1 MSLKR
6 HIEVRTSPVAKFLRS
21 QFPNVRS
28 FMADARKQVRQATTI
43 RPVVGVPLDIIGVA
57 LDYRIRYYFA
67 ITPHEQLVAYR
78 GARYLTEQQSEE
90 ASGELGFRW
99 AGKRNDSIE
108 IVEKTTGRVIWNH
121 LPERNGGWGIVD
133 PGMELGARAFALAE
147 KVAAGEIA
155 HEKGGTVPLK
165 SEFRDFFDSLNR
177 ITQENSPIGTR
188 LAQLREDELNRHC
201 IVLAFLEQASR
212 THRIDGVLNASRFSD
227 ARALLSIAE
236 SHWIDDLRELSWLF
250 FDKYGDLSSLP
261 FVLNPTFQGSS
272 YVGGADADLIVD
284 GTLIDIKCTIKNDI
298 QPNWLMQVLAYVLLD
313 FSDKYRISGIGIYMA
328 RHGLLFQWDLDELLA
343 ELCPG
348 ETPSTAYLRERFKDV
363 TGGLNRRLAGEV

>member
-6 HIEVRTSPVAKFLRS
+6 HIEDSKRPLSKFLRS
-21 QFPNVRS
+21 QFPNHRS
-28 FMADARKQVRQATTI
+28 FLATARKKVREATIIRQSQAVPWDI
-43 RPVVGVPLDIIGVA
+43 VGTA
-57 LDYRIRYYFA
+57 LDYRMRYYFA
-67 ITPHEQLVAYR
+67 VTSHEQLVAYK
-78 GARYLTEQQSEE
+78 GARYLTGPQSQLMFME
-90 ASGELGFRW
+90 SDFRW
-99 AGKRNDSIE
+99 SGSGNNRIE
-108 IVEKTTGRVIWNH
+108 IAQEEGD
-121 LPERNGGWGIVD
+121 VD
-133 PGMELGARAFALAE
+133 S
-147 KVAAGEIA
+147 
-155 HEKGGTVPLK
+155 LK
-165 SEFRDFFDSLNR
+165 PEFRDLFDSLNR

-188 LAQLREDELNRHC
+188 LAQLREDKLNRHC

-284 GTLIDIKCTIKNDI
+284 GTLIEIKCTIKNEI
-298 QPNWLMQVLAYVLLD
+298 QPNWLMQVIAYVLLD

-348 ETPSTAYLRERFKDV
+348 ETPSTAYLRE
-363 TGGLNRRLAGEV
+363 